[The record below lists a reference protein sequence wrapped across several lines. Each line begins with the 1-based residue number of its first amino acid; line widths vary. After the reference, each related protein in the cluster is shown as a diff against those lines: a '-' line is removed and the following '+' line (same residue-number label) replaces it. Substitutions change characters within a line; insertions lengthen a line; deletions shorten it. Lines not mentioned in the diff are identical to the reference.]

1 MERRKFITR
10 SLTAGAGLAF
20 VNPVFGSITSAQS
33 ATQSLEISLAQWSL
47 HRKLF
52 AGDMD
57 HLDFARMS
65 QGFGCVGLEYV
76 NAFFKDKATDV
87 SYLKEMNSRA
97 EDHQQKN
104 ILIMIDGEGGLAEKN
119 AKKRLVNIENHY
131 KWVEA
136 AQVLGCHAIRV
147 NLSGGV
153 DRLDAQKA
161 GIDSLNRLAEF
172 AKPFDVSILVENHGG
187 FSSDGSWLSNVM
199 QNVSRENIGTLP
211 DFGNFC
217 IERKEQECISAYDRY
232 QGMSEL
238 MPFAKALSAKSHA
251 FDDQGNE
258 TQSDFF
264 KMIQIAKENQYSGY
278 VGIEFEGT
286 IDSEEEGI
294 IKTKNLLDKAIAAS
308 Y

>member
-1 MERRKFITR
+1 MDRRKFITR

-20 VNPVFGSITSAQS
+20 VNPAFGSFTSAQS

-119 AKKRLVNIENHY
+119 AKERLVNIENHY

-251 FDDQGNE
+251 FDEQGNE

>member
-1 MERRKFITR
+1 MDRRKFITR

-20 VNPVFGSITSAQS
+20 VNPAFGSFTSAQS

-119 AKKRLVNIENHY
+119 VKKRLVNIENHY

-136 AQVLGCHAIRV
+136 AQVLGCHSIRV
-147 NLSGGV
+147 NLSGGE

-172 AKPFDVSILVENHGG
+172 AKSYDVSVLVENHGG
-187 FSSDGSWLSNVM
+187 FSSDGNWLSNVM
-199 QNVSRENIGTLP
+199 QNVSRKNVGTLP

-238 MPFAKALSAKSHA
+238 MPFAKALSAKSHT
-251 FDDQGNE
+251 FDEQGNE

-264 KMIQIAKENQYSGY
+264 RMIEIAKKNQYSGY
-278 VGIEFEGT
+278 VGIEFEGA

>member
-1 MERRKFITR
+1 MDRRKFITR

-20 VNPVFGSITSAQS
+20 VNPAFGSFTSAQS

-57 HLDFARMS
+57 HLDFAKMS

-136 AQVLGCHAIRV
+136 AQVLGCHSIRV
-147 NLSGGV
+147 NLSGGE

-172 AKPFDVSILVENHGG
+172 AKSYDVSVLVENHGG
-187 FSSDGSWLSNVM
+187 FSSDGNWLSNVM

-251 FDDQGNE
+251 FDEQGNE

-264 KMIQIAKENQYSGY
+264 RMIEIAKKNQYSGY

-286 IDSEEEGI
+286 MDSEEEGI

>member
-1 MERRKFITR
+1 MDRRKFITR

-20 VNPVFGSITSAQS
+20 VNPAFGSFTSAQS

-57 HLDFARMS
+57 HLDFAKMS

-87 SYLKEMNSRA
+87 SYLKEMNRRA

-136 AQVLGCHAIRV
+136 AQVLGCHSIRV
-147 NLSGGV
+147 NLSGGE

-172 AKPFDVSILVENHGG
+172 AKSYDVSVLVENHGG
-187 FSSDGSWLSNVM
+187 FSSDGNWLSNVM

-217 IERKEQECISAYDRY
+217 IERKEQECISAFDRY

-251 FDDQGNE
+251 FDEQGNE

-264 KMIQIAKENQYSGY
+264 RMIEIAKKNQYSGY

-286 IDSEEEGI
+286 MDSEEEGI
-294 IKTKNLLDKAIAAS
+294 IKTKNLLNKAIAAS

>member
-1 MERRKFITR
+1 MDRRKFITR

-20 VNPVFGSITSAQS
+20 VNPAFGSITSAQS

-65 QGFGCVGLEYV
+65 QGFGCVGLVNV

-87 SYLKEMNSRA
+87 SYLKERNSRA

-119 AKKRLVNIENHY
+119 TKKRFVNIENHY

-136 AQVLGCHAIRV
+136 AQVLGCHSIRV
-147 NLSGGV
+147 NLSGGE

-172 AKPFDVSILVENHGG
+172 AKSYDVSILVENHGG
-187 FSSDGSWLSNVM
+187 FSSDGNWLSNVM

-251 FDDQGNE
+251 FDEQGNE

-264 KMIQIAKENQYSGY
+264 RMIEIAKKNQYSGY

-286 IDSEEEGI
+286 MDSEEEGI

>member
-1 MERRKFITR
+1 MDRRKFITR

-20 VNPVFGSITSAQS
+20 VNPAFGSITSAQS

-136 AQVLGCHAIRV
+136 AQVLGCHSIRV
-147 NLSGGV
+147 NLSGGE

-172 AKPFDVSILVENHGG
+172 AKSYDVSILVENHGG
-187 FSSDGSWLSNVM
+187 FSSDGNWLSNVM

-251 FDDQGNE
+251 FDEQGNE

-264 KMIQIAKENQYSGY
+264 RMIEIAKKNQYYGY

-286 IDSEEEGI
+286 MDSEEEGI

>member
-1 MERRKFITR
+1 MDRRKFITR

-20 VNPVFGSITSAQS
+20 VNPAFGSITSAQS

-136 AQVLGCHAIRV
+136 AQVLGCHSIRV
-147 NLSGGV
+147 NLSGGE

-172 AKPFDVSILVENHGG
+172 AKSYDVSILVENHGG
-187 FSSDGSWLSNVM
+187 FSSDGNWLSNVM

-251 FDDQGNE
+251 FDEQGNE

-264 KMIQIAKENQYSGY
+264 RMIEIAKKNQYSGY

-286 IDSEEEGI
+286 MDSEEEGI

>member
-1 MERRKFITR
+1 MDRRKFITR

-20 VNPVFGSITSAQS
+20 VNPAFGSITSAQS
-33 ATQSLEISLAQWSL
+33 ATQSLQISLAQWSL
-47 HRKLF
+47 HRKIF

-136 AQVLGCHAIRV
+136 AQVLGCHSIRV
-147 NLSGGV
+147 NLSGGE
-153 DRLDAQKA
+153 DRLEAQKA

-172 AKPFDVSILVENHGG
+172 AKSYDVSVLVENHGG
-187 FSSDGSWLSNVM
+187 FSSDGNWLSNVM

-251 FDDQGNE
+251 FDEQGNE

-264 KMIQIAKENQYSGY
+264 RMIEIAKKNQYSGY

>member
-1 MERRKFITR
+1 MDRRKFITR

-20 VNPVFGSITSAQS
+20 VNPAFGSITSAQS

-65 QGFGCVGLEYV
+65 QGFGCGGLENV

-87 SYLKEMNSRA
+87 SYLKERNSRA

-119 AKKRLVNIENHY
+119 TKKRFVNIENHY

-136 AQVLGCHAIRV
+136 AQVLGCHSIRV
-147 NLSGGV
+147 NLSGGE

-172 AKPFDVSILVENHGG
+172 AKSYDVSILVENHGG
-187 FSSDGSWLSNVM
+187 FSSDGNWLSNVM

-251 FDDQGNE
+251 FDEQGNE

-264 KMIQIAKENQYSGY
+264 RMIEIAKKNQYSGY

-286 IDSEEEGI
+286 MDSEEEGI

>member
-10 SLTAGAGLAF
+10 SLTVGAGLAF
-20 VNPVFGSITSAQS
+20 ANPAFGSITSAQS

-47 HRKLF
+47 HRKIF

-97 EDHQQKN
+97 QDHQQKN
-104 ILIMIDGEGGLAEKN
+104 ILIMIDGEGGMAEKS

-147 NLSGGV
+147 NLRGGE

-199 QNVSRENIGTLP
+199 QNVSHENIGTLP

-217 IERKEQECISAYDRY
+217 IERKEQECVSAYDRY

-251 FDDQGNE
+251 FDEQGNE

-264 KMIQIAKENQYSGY
+264 KMIEIAKENQYSGY

-286 IDSEEEGI
+286 IDSEEKGI

>member
-1 MERRKFITR
+1 MDRRKFITR
-10 SLTAGAGLAF
+10 SLTAVAGLAF
-20 VNPVFGSITSAQS
+20 VNPAFGSITSAQS

-65 QGFGCVGLEYV
+65 QGFGCGGLVNV

-87 SYLKEMNSRA
+87 SYLKERNSRA

-119 AKKRLVNIENHY
+119 TKKRFVNIENHY

-136 AQVLGCHAIRV
+136 AQVLGCHSIRV
-147 NLSGGV
+147 NLSGGE

-172 AKPFDVSILVENHGG
+172 AKPYDVSVLVENHGG

-199 QNVSRENIGTLP
+199 QNVSRENVGTLP

-251 FDDQGNE
+251 FNEQGNE

-264 KMIQIAKENQYSGY
+264 RMIEIAKKNQYSGY

-286 IDSEEEGI
+286 MDSEEERI

>member
-1 MERRKFITR
+1 MDRRKFITR

-20 VNPVFGSITSAQS
+20 VNPAFGSITSAQS

-57 HLDFARMS
+57 HLDFAKMS

-104 ILIMIDGEGGLAEKN
+104 ILIMIDGEGGMSEKN

-136 AQVLGCHAIRV
+136 AQVLGCHSIRV
-147 NLSGGV
+147 NLSGGE

-172 AKPFDVSILVENHGG
+172 AKPYDVNILVENHGG

-199 QNVSRENIGTLP
+199 QNVSQENVGTLP

-232 QGMSEL
+232 QGISEL

-251 FDDQGNE
+251 FDEQGNE

-264 KMIQIAKENQYSGY
+264 RMIEIAKRNQYSGY

>member
-1 MERRKFITR
+1 MDRRKFITR

-20 VNPVFGSITSAQS
+20 VNPAFGSFTSAQS

-136 AQVLGCHAIRV
+136 AQVLGCHSIRV
-147 NLSGGV
+147 NLSGGE

-172 AKPFDVSILVENHGG
+172 AKSYDVSVLVENHGG
-187 FSSDGSWLSNVM
+187 FSSDGNWLSNVM
-199 QNVSRENIGTLP
+199 QNVSRENVGTLP

-251 FDDQGNE
+251 FNEQGNE

-264 KMIQIAKENQYSGY
+264 RMIEIAKKSQYSGY

-286 IDSEEEGI
+286 MDSEEERI

>member
-1 MERRKFITR
+1 MDRRKFITR

-20 VNPVFGSITSAQS
+20 VNPAFGSFTSAQS

-136 AQVLGCHAIRV
+136 AQVLGCHSIRV
-147 NLSGGV
+147 NLSGGE

-172 AKPFDVSILVENHGG
+172 AKSYDVSVLVENHGG
-187 FSSDGSWLSNVM
+187 FSSDGNWLSNVM

-251 FDDQGNE
+251 FDEQGNE

-264 KMIQIAKENQYSGY
+264 RMIEIAKKNQYSGY

-286 IDSEEEGI
+286 MDSEEEGI

>member
-10 SLTAGAGLAF
+10 SLTVGAGLAF

-251 FDDQGNE
+251 FDEQGNE

>member
-1 MERRKFITR
+1 MDRRKFITR

-20 VNPVFGSITSAQS
+20 VSPAFGSFTSAQS

-119 AKKRLVNIENHY
+119 ANKRIVNIENHY

-136 AQVLGCHAIRV
+136 AQVLGCHSIRV
-147 NLSGGV
+147 NLSGGE
-153 DRLDAQKA
+153 DRLEAQKA

-172 AKPFDVSILVENHGG
+172 AKSYDVSVLVENHGG
-187 FSSDGSWLSNVM
+187 FSSDGNWLSNVM

-251 FDDQGNE
+251 FDEQGNE

-264 KMIQIAKENQYSGY
+264 RMIEIAKKNQYSGY

-286 IDSEEEGI
+286 MESEEEGI

>member
-1 MERRKFITR
+1 MDRRKFITR
-10 SLTAGAGLAF
+10 SLTVGAGLAF
-20 VNPVFGSITSAQS
+20 ANPAFGSITSS
-33 ATQSLEISLAQWSL
+33 PFATQSLEISLAQWSL

-87 SYLKEMNSRA
+87 SYLKEMNRRA

-251 FDDQGNE
+251 FDEQGNE

>member
-1 MERRKFITR
+1 MDRRKFITR

-20 VNPVFGSITSAQS
+20 VNPAFGSITSAQS

-119 AKKRLVNIENHY
+119 VKKRLVNIENHY

-136 AQVLGCHAIRV
+136 AQVLGCHSIRV
-147 NLSGGV
+147 NLSGGE

-172 AKPFDVSILVENHGG
+172 AKSYDVSVLVENHGG
-187 FSSDGSWLSNVM
+187 FSSDGNWLSNVM

-251 FDDQGNE
+251 FDEQGNE

-264 KMIQIAKENQYSGY
+264 RMIEIAKKNQYSGY

-286 IDSEEEGI
+286 MDSEEEGI

>member
-1 MERRKFITR
+1 MDRRKFITR

-20 VNPVFGSITSAQS
+20 VNPAFGSFTSAQS

-57 HLDFARMS
+57 HLDFAKMS

-87 SYLKEMNSRA
+87 SYLKEMNRRA

-136 AQVLGCHAIRV
+136 AQVLGCHSIRV
-147 NLSGGV
+147 NLSGGE

-172 AKPFDVSILVENHGG
+172 AKSYDVSVLVENHGG
-187 FSSDGSWLSNVM
+187 FSSDGNWLSNVM

-251 FDDQGNE
+251 FDEQGNE

-264 KMIQIAKENQYSGY
+264 RMIEIAKKNQYSGY

-286 IDSEEEGI
+286 MDSEEEGI
-294 IKTKNLLDKAIAAS
+294 IKTKNLLNKAIAAS

>member
-1 MERRKFITR
+1 MDRRKFITR

-20 VNPVFGSITSAQS
+20 VNPAFGSITSAQS

-119 AKKRLVNIENHY
+119 TKKRFVNIENHY

-136 AQVLGCHAIRV
+136 AQVLGCHSIRV
-147 NLSGGV
+147 NLSGGE
-153 DRLDAQKA
+153 DRLDAQNA

-172 AKPFDVSILVENHGG
+172 AKSYDVSILVENHGG
-187 FSSDGSWLSNVM
+187 FSSDGNWLSNVM
-199 QNVSRENIGTLP
+199 QNVSSENIGTLP

-251 FDDQGNE
+251 FDEQGNE

-264 KMIQIAKENQYSGY
+264 RMIEIAKKNQYSGY

-286 IDSEEEGI
+286 MDSEEEGI

>member
-1 MERRKFITR
+1 MDRRKFITR

-20 VNPVFGSITSAQS
+20 VNPAFGSFTSAQS

-57 HLDFARMS
+57 HLDFAKMS

-136 AQVLGCHAIRV
+136 AQVLGCHSIRV
-147 NLSGGV
+147 NLSGGE

-172 AKPFDVSILVENHGG
+172 AKSYDVSVLVENHGG
-187 FSSDGSWLSNVM
+187 FSSDGNWLSNVM

-217 IERKEQECISAYDRY
+217 IERKEQECISVYDRY

-238 MPFAKALSAKSHA
+238 IPFAKALSAKSHA
-251 FDDQGNE
+251 FDEQGNE

-264 KMIQIAKENQYSGY
+264 RMIEIAKKNQYSGY

-286 IDSEEEGI
+286 MDSEEEGI
-294 IKTKNLLDKAIAAS
+294 IKTKNLLNKAIAAS

>member
-1 MERRKFITR
+1 MNRRKFLTR
-10 SLTAGAGLAF
+10 SLAAGTGLAF
-20 VNPVFGSITSAQS
+20 VNPVFGSIVTPQS
-33 ATQSLEISLAQWSL
+33 STASLEISLAQWSL

-52 AGDMD
+52 AGAMD
-57 HLDFARMS
+57 HLDFAKMS
-65 QGFGCVGLEYV
+65 QSFGCVGLEYV
-76 NAFFKDKATDV
+76 NAFFKDKATDLP
-87 SYLKEMNSRA
+87 YLKEMNRRA

-104 ILIMIDGEGGLAEKN
+104 LLIMIDGEGGMAEKN
-119 AKKRLVNIENHY
+119 AQKRLVNIENHY

-147 NLSGGV
+147 NLHGGE

-172 AKPFDVSILVENHGG
+172 AKPFGVSVLVENHGG
-187 FSSDGSWLSNVM
+187 FSSDGNWLAAVM
-199 QNVSRENIGTLP
+199 QNVSNDNIGTLP

-232 QGMSEL
+232 QGMSDL

-251 FDDQGNE
+251 FDTQGNE

-264 KMIQIAKENQYSGY
+264 KMIKIAKENQYSGY

-286 IDSEEEGI
+286 LDSEEEGI

>member
-1 MERRKFITR
+1 MDRRKFITR

-20 VNPVFGSITSAQS
+20 VNPAFGSFTSAQS

-161 GIDSLNRLAEF
+161 GVDSLNRLAEF
-172 AKPFDVSILVENHGG
+172 AKSYDVSVLVENHGG
-187 FSSDGSWLSNVM
+187 FSSDGNWLSNVM

-251 FDDQGNE
+251 FDEQGNE

-264 KMIQIAKENQYSGY
+264 RMIEIAKKNQYSGY

-286 IDSEEEGI
+286 MDSEEEGI

>member
-1 MERRKFITR
+1 MDRRKFITR

-20 VNPVFGSITSAQS
+20 VNPAFGSITSAQS

-136 AQVLGCHAIRV
+136 AQVLGCHSIRV
-147 NLSGGV
+147 NLSGGE

-172 AKPFDVSILVENHGG
+172 AKSYDVSVLVENHGG
-187 FSSDGSWLSNVM
+187 FSSDGNWLSNVM

-217 IERKEQECISAYDRY
+217 IERKEQECISDYDRY

-251 FDDQGNE
+251 FDEQGNE

-264 KMIQIAKENQYSGY
+264 RMIEIAKKNQYSGY

-286 IDSEEEGI
+286 MDSEEEGI

>member
-97 EDHQQKN
+97 EDHQQK
-104 ILIMIDGEGGLAEKN
+104 
-119 AKKRLVNIENHY
+119 
-131 KWVEA
+131 
-136 AQVLGCHAIRV
+136 
-147 NLSGGV
+147 
-153 DRLDAQKA
+153 
-161 GIDSLNRLAEF
+161 
-172 AKPFDVSILVENHGG
+172 
-187 FSSDGSWLSNVM
+187 
-199 QNVSRENIGTLP
+199 T
-211 DFGNFC
+211 
-217 IERKEQECISAYDRY
+217 
-232 QGMSEL
+232 
-238 MPFAKALSAKSHA
+238 
-251 FDDQGNE
+251 
-258 TQSDFF
+258 
-264 KMIQIAKENQYSGY
+264 YS
-278 VGIEFEGT
+278 
-286 IDSEEEGI
+286 
-294 IKTKNLLDKAIAAS
+294 
-308 Y
+308 

>member
-1 MERRKFITR
+1 MKANKSYQICSVSVMDTTDPEITFNEDGV
-10 SLTAGAGLAF
+10 SNH
-20 VNPVFGSITSAQS
+20 V
-33 ATQSLEISLAQWSL
+33 
-47 HRKLF
+47 
-52 AGDMD
+52 
-57 HLDFARMS
+57 
-65 QGFGCVGLEYV
+65 LEYQEYLE
-76 NAFFKDKATDV
+76 NIKPDKQKANELKSQMLEELKKSGKHKDYDC
-87 SYLKEMNSRA
+87 
-97 EDHQQKN
+97 
-104 ILIMIDGEGGLAEKN
+104 IIG
-119 AKKRLVNIENHY
+119 
-131 KWVEA
+131 
-136 AQVLGCHAIRV
+136 
-147 NLSGGV
+147 LSGGV

-161 GIDSLNRLAEF
+161 GVDSLNRLAEF

-251 FDDQGNE
+251 FNEQGNE

-264 KMIQIAKENQYSGY
+264 RMIEIAKKSQYSGY

-286 IDSEEEGI
+286 MDSEEEGI

>member
-20 VNPVFGSITSAQS
+20 TNPVFGSITSAQS

-104 ILIMIDGEGGLAEKN
+104 ILIIIDGEGGLAEKN
-119 AKKRLVNIENHY
+119 ANKRIVNIENHY

-136 AQVLGCHAIRV
+136 AQVLGCHSIRV
-147 NLSGGV
+147 NLSGGE
-153 DRLDAQKA
+153 DRLEAQKA

-172 AKPFDVSILVENHGG
+172 AKSYDVSVLVENHGG
-187 FSSDGSWLSNVM
+187 FSSDGNWLSNVM

-251 FDDQGNE
+251 FDEQGNE

-264 KMIQIAKENQYSGY
+264 RMIEIAKKNQYSGY

-286 IDSEEEGI
+286 MESEEEGI

>member
-1 MERRKFITR
+1 MKFIKR

-20 VNPVFGSITSAQS
+20 VNPAFGSITSAQS

-136 AQVLGCHAIRV
+136 AQVLGCHSIRV
-147 NLSGGV
+147 NLSGGE

-172 AKPFDVSILVENHGG
+172 AKSYDVSVLVENHGG
-187 FSSDGSWLSNVM
+187 FSSDGNWLSNVM

-251 FDDQGNE
+251 FDEQGNE

-264 KMIQIAKENQYSGY
+264 RMIEIAKKNQYSGY

-286 IDSEEEGI
+286 MDSEEEGI

>member
-1 MERRKFITR
+1 MDRRKFITR

-20 VNPVFGSITSAQS
+20 VNPAFGSITSAQS

-136 AQVLGCHAIRV
+136 AQVLGCHSIRV
-147 NLSGGV
+147 NLSGGE

-172 AKPFDVSILVENHGG
+172 AKPYDVSVLVENHGG

-199 QNVSRENIGTLP
+199 QNVSRENVGTLP

-251 FDDQGNE
+251 FDEQGNE

-264 KMIQIAKENQYSGY
+264 RMIEIAKKNQYSGY

-286 IDSEEEGI
+286 MDSEEEGI

>member
-1 MERRKFITR
+1 MDRRKFITR

-20 VNPVFGSITSAQS
+20 VNPAFGSITSAQS

-136 AQVLGCHAIRV
+136 AQVLGCHSIRV
-147 NLSGGV
+147 NLSGGE

-172 AKPFDVSILVENHGG
+172 AKSYDVSVLVENHGG
-187 FSSDGSWLSNVM
+187 FSSDGNWLSNVM

-251 FDDQGNE
+251 FDEQGNE

-264 KMIQIAKENQYSGY
+264 RMIEIAKKNQYSGY

-286 IDSEEEGI
+286 MDSEEEGI

>member
-1 MERRKFITR
+1 MDRRKFITR

-20 VNPVFGSITSAQS
+20 VNPAFGSITSAQS

-119 AKKRLVNIENHY
+119 ANKRLVNIENHY

-136 AQVLGCHAIRV
+136 AQVLGCHSIRV
-147 NLSGGV
+147 NLSGGE

-172 AKPFDVSILVENHGG
+172 AKSYDVSILVENHGG
-187 FSSDGSWLSNVM
+187 FSSDGNWLSNVM

-238 MPFAKALSAKSHA
+238 MPFAKALSAKSHS
-251 FDDQGNE
+251 FDEQGNE

-264 KMIQIAKENQYSGY
+264 RMIEIAKKNQYSGY

-286 IDSEEEGI
+286 MDSEEEGI

>member
-1 MERRKFITR
+1 MDRRKFITR

-20 VNPVFGSITSAQS
+20 VNPAFGSITSAQS

-76 NAFFKDKATDV
+76 NSFFKDKATDV

-104 ILIMIDGEGGLAEKN
+104 ILIMIDGEGGMAEKN
-119 AKKRLVNIENHY
+119 VKKRLVNIENHY

-136 AQVLGCHAIRV
+136 AQVLGCHSIRV
-147 NLSGGV
+147 NLSGGE
-153 DRLDAQKA
+153 DRSDAQKA

-172 AKPFDVSILVENHGG
+172 TKPYNVNVLVENHGG

-199 QNVSRENIGTLP
+199 QDVSLENVGTLP

-217 IERKEQECISAYDRY
+217 IERKEQECVSAYDRY

-251 FDDQGNE
+251 FDEQGNE
-258 TQSDFF
+258 TRSDFF
-264 KMIQIAKENQYSGY
+264 RMIEIAKENQYSGY

>member
-1 MERRKFITR
+1 MDRRKFITR

-20 VNPVFGSITSAQS
+20 VNPAFGSITSAQS

-136 AQVLGCHAIRV
+136 AQVLGCHSIRV
-147 NLSGGV
+147 NLSGGE

-172 AKPFDVSILVENHGG
+172 AKSYDVSVLVENHGG
-187 FSSDGSWLSNVM
+187 FSSDGNWLSNVM
-199 QNVSRENIGTLP
+199 QNVSSENIGTLP

-251 FDDQGNE
+251 FDEQGNE

-264 KMIQIAKENQYSGY
+264 RMIEIAKKNQYSGY

-286 IDSEEEGI
+286 MDSEEEGI

>member
-1 MERRKFITR
+1 MDRRKFITR

-20 VNPVFGSITSAQS
+20 VNPAFGSITSAQS

-104 ILIMIDGEGGLAEKN
+104 ILIMIDGEGGMAEKS

-136 AQVLGCHAIRV
+136 AQVLGCHSIRV
-147 NLSGGV
+147 NLSGGE
-153 DRLDAQKA
+153 DRSDAQKA

-172 AKPFDVSILVENHGG
+172 TKPYNVNVLVENHGG

-199 QNVSRENIGTLP
+199 QDVSLENVGTLP

-217 IERKEQECISAYDRY
+217 IERKEQECVSAYDRY

-251 FDDQGNE
+251 FDEQGNE
-258 TQSDFF
+258 TRSDFF
-264 KMIQIAKENQYSGY
+264 RMIEIAKENQYSGY

>member
-1 MERRKFITR
+1 MDRRKFITR

-20 VNPVFGSITSAQS
+20 VNPAFGSFTSAQS

-136 AQVLGCHAIRV
+136 AQVLGCHSIRV
-147 NLSGGV
+147 NLSGGE

-172 AKPFDVSILVENHGG
+172 AKSYDVSVLVENHGG
-187 FSSDGSWLSNVM
+187 FSSDGNWLSNVM

-251 FDDQGNE
+251 FDEQGNE

-264 KMIQIAKENQYSGY
+264 RMIGIAKKNQYSGY

-286 IDSEEEGI
+286 MDSEEEGI

>member
-1 MERRKFITR
+1 MDRRKFITR

-20 VNPVFGSITSAQS
+20 VNPAFGSITSAQS

-119 AKKRLVNIENHY
+119 ANKRIVNIENHY

-136 AQVLGCHAIRV
+136 AQVLGCHSIRV
-147 NLSGGV
+147 NLSGGE

-172 AKPFDVSILVENHGG
+172 AKSYDVSVLVENHGG
-187 FSSDGSWLSNVM
+187 FSSDGNWLSNVM

-238 MPFAKALSAKSHA
+238 MPFAKALSAKSHS
-251 FDDQGNE
+251 FDEQGNE

-264 KMIQIAKENQYSGY
+264 RMIEIAKKNQYSGY

-286 IDSEEEGI
+286 MDSEEEGI

>member
-1 MERRKFITR
+1 MDRRKFITR

-20 VNPVFGSITSAQS
+20 VNPAFGSITSAQS

-119 AKKRLVNIENHY
+119 VKKRLVNIENHY

-136 AQVLGCHAIRV
+136 AQVLGCHSIRV
-147 NLSGGV
+147 NLSGGE

-172 AKPFDVSILVENHGG
+172 AKPYDVSVLVENHGG

-251 FDDQGNE
+251 FDEQGNE

-264 KMIQIAKENQYSGY
+264 RMIEIAKENQYSGY

>member
-1 MERRKFITR
+1 MDRRKFITR

-20 VNPVFGSITSAQS
+20 VNPAFGSFTSAQS

-136 AQVLGCHAIRV
+136 AQVLGCHSIRV
-147 NLSGGV
+147 NLSGGE

-172 AKPFDVSILVENHGG
+172 AKSYDVSVLVENHGG
-187 FSSDGSWLSNVM
+187 FSSDGNWLSNVM

-251 FDDQGNE
+251 FDEQGNE

-264 KMIQIAKENQYSGY
+264 RMIEIAKKNQYSGY
-278 VGIEFEGT
+278 VGIEFEGSM
-286 IDSEEEGI
+286 DSEEEGI

>member
-1 MERRKFITR
+1 MDRRKFITR

-20 VNPVFGSITSAQS
+20 VNPAFGSITSAQS

-119 AKKRLVNIENHY
+119 ANKRLVNIENHY

-136 AQVLGCHAIRV
+136 AQVLGCHSIRV
-147 NLSGGV
+147 NLSGGE

-172 AKPFDVSILVENHGG
+172 AKSYDVSVLVENHGG
-187 FSSDGSWLSNVM
+187 FSSDGNWLSNVM

-238 MPFAKALSAKSHA
+238 MPFAKALSAKSHS
-251 FDDQGNE
+251 FDEQGNE

-264 KMIQIAKENQYSGY
+264 RMIEIAKKNQYSGY

-286 IDSEEEGI
+286 MDSEEEGI